1 MYNPK
6 LSGLGLFRI
15 EPASRTEE
23 IAGLLCGLF
32 IYARY
37 YHCFS
42 KAFSRALDAKQHF
55 ILQEKLY
62 LRERIIHV
70 FLRIHLNEC
79 VLDIASRIIN
89 NTFDINI
96 SHSLDYI
103 DLYLNLL
110 INLARHNFHIVEPVM
125 SAKKRVFDKDLG
137 VELVLDEELDDA
149 ANISQ
154 KDDPDN
160 QVDGRGRKKAK
171 FDVSQSSS
179 EQRLPNSREK
189 QQQQEQSRL
198 SSTISSQNSSQLTRN
213 DWPEESKGTFGEDS
227 DDENYEDI
235 DYGDDDDDDDFGS
248 HHTKPDSEQDVKSQD
263 ARHDDLF
270 RDDDDEHE
278 NIEHDRS
285 VDGDGEEDHSGDM
298 EDHGEPDDME
308 ARDSEKETSE
318 RCKYWPSCNAG
329 EDCSYYHPTK
339 PCRAFPNCRFGK
351 KCLYIHPPCK
361 FNPNCIRPGC
371 PFAHPLSNVRR
382 QPPSFKTAQQP
393 LAPRCKYGSNCMNQ
407 MCKFSHQRSEP
418 CRFGANCLLDTCP
431 YTHPSDVARKKP
443 TSAFKWSAQS

>member
-1 MYNPK
+1 
-6 LSGLGLFRI
+6 
-15 EPASRTEE
+15 
-23 IAGLLCGLF
+23 
-32 IYARY
+32 
-37 YHCFS
+37 
-42 KAFSRALDAKQHF
+42 
-55 ILQEKLY
+55 
-62 LRERIIHV
+62 
-70 FLRIHLNEC
+70 
-79 VLDIASRIIN
+79 
-89 NTFDINI
+89 
-96 SHSLDYI
+96 
-103 DLYLNLL
+103 
-110 INLARHNFHIVEPVM
+110 M
-125 SAKKRVFDKDLG
+125 SAKKRVFDRDLG
-137 VELVLDEELDDA
+137 VEIVLDEELDDA
-149 ANISQ
+149 GNISQ
-154 KDDPDN
+154 KSELDC
-160 QVDGRGRKKAK
+160 QSDGRGKKKAK

-179 EQRLPNSREK
+179 DNRLTSSREK

-198 SSTISSQNSSQLTRN
+198 SSTISSQNSSQLTHN
-213 DWPEESKGTFGEDS
+213 DWPEESKGTYGEDS

-270 RDDDDEHE
+270 RDEDDEHE

-285 VDGDGEEDHSGDM
+285 ADEDDEEDQSGDM
-298 EDHGEPDDME
+298 EDNGERDDME
-308 ARDSEKETSE
+308 VRDGEKETAE

-329 EDCSYYHPTK
+329 DDCSFYHPTK

-371 PFAHPLSNVRR
+371 PFAHPMSTVRR
-382 QPPSFKTAQQP
+382 QLPNFKTAQQP
-393 LAPRCKYGSNCMNQ
+393 LAPKCKFGFNCMNQ

-418 CRFGANCLLDTCP
+418 CRFGANCLLETCP